1 MKNFFTLFLSA
12 LALQASA
19 QTAPSWT
26 SAAGLPITP
35 AFVAQPATAT
45 DAAGNTYLAASF
57 GGSVTLAPGTTLT
70 SAGFQDGVLA
80 KYSPTGTLLWY
91 KQLQGTYNDSFQ
103 KVIID
108 ASGKIMLM
116 GMASDGAQFGT
127 TTFSMSAFGLS
138 SLVLAQVDAQGTVQ
152 YVREVGSGTIL
163 TPASLATDAA
173 GNYYVSG
180 AFAVDATFGSVTLT
194 TPTTTT
200 LVYDQFLVKI
210 SAAGAVQW
218 AQQGGSIALG
228 ASATALPLSHLVAD
242 PSGNVYYVWA
252 ASPTVGG
259 FGSVAMPAPKGD
271 FDGLVVKY
279 NTQGTP
285 QWAQRVG
292 GTGADIP
299 TLAALDGS
307 GRLVVPGISAPA
319 GSLTNPGTVGATTL
333 TTGFATVLEPT
344 AGTQVW
350 SRDLQATA
358 AGGYRHAT
366 ADAAGNIYL
375 VGHFS
380 GQGTVPGQTL
390 TSAGGI
396 DALVVSYTSAGALR
410 WTQKSSGTG
419 DEIPTTVALDGAGR
433 LAVSG
438 VFNNTG
444 VFGTTTLTSTATA
457 ASSGTPF
464 VAYLANVVTATRA
477 GQATPL
483 ALYPNPASTAA
494 AVNLPALPAGSQLS
508 IIDGVGRVLR
518 REAATATLPLA
529 GLAPGL
535 YVVQATAPSGEQWAS
550 RLTVQ

>member
-1 MKNFFTLFLSA
+1 MKHFFTLLLST

-19 QTAPSWT
+19 QNAPSWT
-26 SAAGLPITP
+26 SAANLPITP
-35 AFVAQPATAT
+35 AFMAQPATAT

-57 GGSVTLAPGTTLT
+57 AGSVMLAPGTTLT

-80 KYSPTGTLLWY
+80 KYSPTGSLLWY
-91 KQLQGTYNDSFQ
+91 KQLQGSYNDSFQ

-108 ASGKIMLM
+108 ASGKITLI

-127 TTFSMSAFGLS
+127 ATFSMSSFGLS
-138 SLVLAQVDAQGTVQ
+138 SLVLAQIDAQGTVQ
-152 YVREVGSGTIL
+152 YVREVGSGTLL
-163 TPASLATDAA
+163 TPASLASDAA
-173 GNYYVSG
+173 GNYYLSG
-180 AFAVDATFGSVTLT
+180 TFAVDATFGSITLT

-200 LVYDQFLVKI
+200 VVYDQFLVKMS
-210 SAAGAVQW
+210 SAGVVQW

-228 ASATALPLSHLVAD
+228 TSATALPLSHLVAD
-242 PSGNVYYVWA
+242 PSGNVYYVWT

-271 FDGLVVKY
+271 FDALVVKY

-292 GTGADIP
+292 GSGADIA

-319 GSLTNPGTVGATTL
+319 GALTNPGTVGATTL

-366 ADAAGNIYL
+366 TDAAGNIYL

-380 GQGTVPGQTL
+380 GQGTVSGQAL
-390 TSAGGI
+390 TGAGGI

-410 WTQKSSGTG
+410 WTQKSGGAG
-419 DEIPTTVALDGAGR
+419 DEVPTTVAIDGTGR

-457 ASSGTPF
+457 ASTGTPF
-464 VAYLANVVTATRA
+464 VAYMANVVTATRA
-477 GQATPL
+477 GQAAPL
-483 ALYPNPASTAA
+483 ALYPNPTSTASN
-494 AVNLPALPAGSQLS
+494 VHLPALPAGSQLT

-518 REAATATLPLA
+518 REAAATTLPLA
-529 GLAPGL
+529 GLAPGF
-535 YVVQATAPSGEQWAS
+535 YVVQAIAPSGEQWAS